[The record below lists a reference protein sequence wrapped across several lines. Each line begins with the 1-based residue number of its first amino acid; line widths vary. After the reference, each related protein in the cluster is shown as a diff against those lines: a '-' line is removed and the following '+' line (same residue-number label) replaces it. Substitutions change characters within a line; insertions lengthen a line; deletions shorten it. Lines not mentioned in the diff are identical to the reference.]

1 MIKSLLRFSLPMLLL
16 AAAAN
21 AGTIYSVTIGTAPL
35 ASDSYLPFYLAF
47 ELADGSGTGDGNN
60 AAVVTNVQPAD
71 GVIIG
76 IAPTVFG
83 NGVSGDL
90 STSVQMTD
98 IDSFE
103 YLAQP
108 FFFGN
113 SLSFQ
118 LDLTTNVDT
127 PAPDTFLFWLLDS
140 SQVPIPTLA
149 TDGLDEFAQIIID
162 SSLPTV
168 QTYASDVSR
177 QTSAGETLALDAPEF
192 TVTTPEPAG
201 ILTIGLGLFGLLA
214 LRRARSSRG

>member
-1 MIKSLLRFSLPMLLL
+1 MIKSLLRCSLPMLLL

-21 AGTIYSVTIGTAPL
+21 ADTIYSVTIGTAPL
-35 ASDSYLPFYLAF
+35 AADSSLPFYLAF
-47 ELADGSGTGDGNN
+47 ELADGSGTGDGDN
-60 AAVVTNVQPAD
+60 AAVVTNVQP
-71 GVIIG
+71 GEVISG

-103 YLAQP
+103 YFAQP
-108 FFFGN
+108 FFFSN
-113 SLSFQ
+113 FLSFQ

-127 PAPDTFLFWLLDS
+127 PAPDTFLFWILDS
-140 SQVPIPTLA
+140 SQAPIPTLA

-168 QTYASDVSR
+168 QTYASDISR
-177 QTSAGETLALDAPEF
+177 QTSAGETLALDEPEF
-192 TVTTPEPAG
+192 TVNTPEPAG
-201 ILTIGLGLFGLLA
+201 ILTIGLGLFGILA
-214 LRRARSSRG
+214 LRRARSSRR